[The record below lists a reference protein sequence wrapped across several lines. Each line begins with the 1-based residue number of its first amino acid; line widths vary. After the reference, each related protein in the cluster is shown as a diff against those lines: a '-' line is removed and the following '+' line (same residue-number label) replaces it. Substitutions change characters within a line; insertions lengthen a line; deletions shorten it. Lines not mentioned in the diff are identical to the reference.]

1 MYKKKSKGWL
11 KHLDFIILDMICL
24 QFAFVLSYWI
34 RHGFSNPYQRELYR
48 NMAIVL
54 TLIDICVIIFLETLK
69 NVLRRGTYQEFLIT
83 IRHVL
88 IVMLLGVLYLFSTQT
103 SLDYSRTSLYL
114 LGVFY
119 FLLSCSVR
127 LFWKAHLHKR
137 AQSGGKNRTLL
148 IVTLDAMAESV
159 ISNIKKHNFEKY
171 NLVGAVIMDENRIG
185 VEIAGIPVV
194 ATKGNVKE
202 YICNGGI
209 DEILIIYPP
218 DHAFSQKLLEKFLE
232 TGVTVHMGMPPL
244 EGTLGRKQ
252 LVERVCGYTSLTTTI
267 NYVTTR
273 QLFCK
278 RLMDILGG
286 LVGCLLTGVIFVFV
300 APAIYF
306 RSPGPVFFSQIR
318 VGENGR
324 RFKIYKFR
332 SMYMDAEERKKELIE
347 QGRVKDGLMF
357 KMEFDPRVIGNRI
370 LPDGTKKTGIGQF
383 IRDTSLDEFP
393 QFWNVLKGD
402 MSLVGT
408 RPPTEDE
415 FEKYELHHMARLSFK
430 PGITG
435 LWQVSGR
442 SDITD
447 FEEVVKL
454 DTEYI
459 SNWNIGQD
467 IKILFLTVKTVL
479 KGEGAM

>member
-11 KHLDFIILDMICL
+11 KHLDFIILDLLCL
-24 QFAFVLSYWI
+24 HVAFVLSYWV
-34 RHGFSNPYQRELYR
+34 RHGFANPYQRELYS

-69 NVLRRGTYQEFLIT
+69 NVLRRGIYQEFLVT
-83 IRHVL
+83 VRHVL
-88 IVMLLGVLYLFSTQT
+88 IVMLLGVLYLFSSQT
-103 SLDYSRTSLYL
+103 GIDYSRTSLYS

-119 FLLSCSVR
+119 FLLTYLVR
-127 LFWKAHLHKR
+127 LLWKSHLYR
-137 AQSGGKNRTLL
+137 GARSGGKNRTLM

-159 ISNIKKHNFEKY
+159 ISNIKEHNFEKY
-171 NLVGAVIMDENRIG
+171 NLVGAAVMDTDRIG
-185 VEIAGIPVV
+185 SEIAGIPVV
-194 ATKGNVKE
+194 ATKETIKE
-202 YICNGGI
+202 YISGGGI
-209 DEILIIYPP
+209 DEILIMYPS

-232 TGVTVHMGMPPL
+232 TGVTVHMGMPML
-244 EGTLGRKQ
+244 EDTPGRKQ
-252 LVERVCGYTSLTTTI
+252 LVERVCGYTALTTSI
-267 NYVTTR
+267 NYATTR
-273 QLFCK
+273 QLVCK
-278 RLMDILGG
+278 RLLDILGG
-286 LVGCLLTGVIFVFV
+286 LVGCLLTGIIFLFV

-318 VGENGR
+318 VGQNGR

-357 KMEFDPRVIGNRI
+357 KMEFDPRVIGNKI

-415 FEKYELHHMARLSFK
+415 FEKYELHHMARLAFK

-459 SNWNIGQD
+459 SNWNFGKD
-467 IKILFLTVKTVL
+467 IKILLLTVKAVL